1 MSTLLFWM
9 TLLPVVFML
18 HDFEEIIM
26 FRPWLR
32 RNRHELKA
40 RFPRFEAFLT
50 RRGLFDYST
59 SAFAVAVCHEFLLLS
74 VVSYGA
80 LLTESYGWWFAAFMA
95 FFLHLFVHVGQW
107 IVYRKYVPVIVTSVL
122 SLPYG
127 FYTFGLFIEAAWLSV
142 PEMIGWS
149 VVGLVAM
156 ALSFPAAFFWASK
169 FDAFER
175 SEKINRRPTDIG
187 GL

>member
-1 MSTLLFWM
+1 MSTLLFLM

-32 RNRHELKA
+32 RNRDELKA

-59 SAFAVAVCHEFLLLS
+59 SAFAVAVCHEFTLLS
-74 VVSYGA
+74 VASYGA
-80 LLTESYGWWFAAFMA
+80 LYTGVYGWWFAAFMA

-107 IVYRKYVPVIVTSVL
+107 VIYRKLLLSGKTQKDKIILLEALYNRTSGVH
-122 SLPYG
+122 
-127 FYTFGLFIEAAWLSV
+127 FQK
-142 PEMIGWS
+142 
-149 VVGLVAM
+149 
-156 ALSFPAAFFWASK
+156 AS
-169 FDAFER
+169 
-175 SEKINRRPTDIG
+175 PP
-187 GL
+187 

>member
-1 MSTLLFWM
+1 MSTLLFLM

-32 RNRHELKA
+32 RNRDELKA
-40 RFPRFEAFLT
+40 CFPRFEAFLT

-59 SAFAVAVCHEFLLLS
+59 SAFAVAVCHEFTLLS

-80 LLTESYGWWFAAFMA
+80 LYAGVYGWWFAAFMA

-107 IVYRKYVPVIVTSVL
+107 VIYRKYVPVIVTSVL
-122 SLPYG
+122 SLPYC
-127 FYTFGLFIEAAWLSV
+127 FYTFGLFAEAGLLSV

-149 VVGLVAM
+149 VVGLVVM

-175 SEKINRRPTDIG
+175 SRR
-187 GL
+187 

>member
-1 MSTLLFWM
+1 MSTLLFLM

-32 RNRHELKA
+32 RNSDELKA
-40 RFPRFEAFLT
+40 RLPRFEAFLT
-50 RRGLFDYST
+50 RCGLFDYST
-59 SAFAVAVCHEFLLLS
+59 SAFAVAVCHEFVLLS

-80 LLTESYGWWFAAFMA
+80 LYAGAYGWWFAAFMA

-127 FYTFGLFIEAAWLSV
+127 FYTLGLFIEAAGLSV
-142 PEMIGWS
+142 SEMIGWS

-169 FDAFER
+169 FDAVER
-175 SEKINRRPTDIG
+175 SKKINRRPTDIG